1 MARLSWAA
9 GATAVLLA
17 ALALARGA
25 GAEPPRASVRVVT
38 ERFPPYNFEEHGVVK
53 GAATEVVRAVLERA
67 GLDGAIE
74 VLPWKRALDA
84 ALHESGTLI
93 YSVARTQGRER
104 QLLWLGKL
112 CDRKLVLYCLKGR
125 SDLLGHPLSELPDA
139 TVALIQGDASEE
151 LLRGMGLKQ
160 ANLRLFRDADPPNS
174 ARHVLEGRSDFFVSN
189 PLRFAYGER
198 GTDLE
203 GRFQEHSVLW
213 QGDGYY
219 LAANPASNPEL
230 IARVREAYAS
240 LQAEGSLQPLFERAL
255 ARLAR

>member
-1 MARLSWAA
+1 VRRARAA
-9 GATAVLLA
+9 RAAALLA
-17 ALALARGA
+17 AGFALATGA
-25 GAEPPRASVRVVT
+25 AAEPPPAVVHVVT
-38 ERFPPYNFEEHGVVK
+38 ERFPPYNFDEQGVVK
-53 GAATEVVRAVLERA
+53 GASTELVRAVLERA
-67 GLDGAIE
+67 GLRSTIE
-74 VLPWKRALDA
+74 VLPWKRALDT
-84 ALHESGTLI
+84 ALHERDTLI
-93 YSVARTQGRER
+93 YSVARTEGREH

-112 CDRKLVLYCLKGR
+112 CDRKLVLYCLKER
-125 SDLLGHPLSELPDA
+125 SDLIGHPLGELPNA

-151 LLRGMGLKQ
+151 LLRGMGLPD
-160 ANLRLFRDADPPNS
+160 ANLRRFRDAEPPNA

-189 PLRFAYGER
+189 PLRFEFGAR

-219 LAANPASNPEL
+219 LAANPASDPAL
-230 IARVREAYAS
+230 VARVREAYAS